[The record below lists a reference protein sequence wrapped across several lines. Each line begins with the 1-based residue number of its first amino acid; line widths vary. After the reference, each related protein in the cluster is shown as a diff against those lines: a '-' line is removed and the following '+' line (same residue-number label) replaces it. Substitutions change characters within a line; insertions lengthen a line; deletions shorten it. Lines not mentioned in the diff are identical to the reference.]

1 MYKFLF
7 IANFDQRLR
16 YAYYFD
22 FVDKSKRAQ
31 LSTALVQKC
40 LSRTQTSC
48 SFFEH
53 EGFSIV
59 YRRVGRLLF
68 IIGTDGAENHLA
80 VYEFVHAFVQV
91 LDVYFAGVTEKHI
104 ITEFHKLHL
113 VLQQMVCNGSVVET
127 NVKNVLEPLR
137 AFDSS

>member
-1 MYKFLF
+1 MYKFLL

-22 FVDKSKRAQ
+22 HVDKSRRAQ
-31 LSTALVQKC
+31 LTTALIQKC
-40 LSRTQTSC
+40 LTRTQTSC

-59 YRRVGRLLF
+59 YRKVGKLLF
-68 IIGTDGAENHLA
+68 IIGTDGEENHLA
-80 VYEFVHAFVQV
+80 VYEFVRAFVQV
-91 LDVYFAGVTEKHI
+91 LDVYFAGVVRLVI

-113 VLQQMVCNGSVVET
+113 ILQQMVINGSVIET
-127 NVKNVLEPLR
+127 NVKNVLEPVR

>member
-22 FVDKSKRAQ
+22 LVDKSKRVQ

-53 EGFSIV
+53 EGFSTV

-80 VYEFVHAFVQV
+80 VYEFVQAFVQV
-91 LDVYFAGVTEKHI
+91 LDVYFAGRGKTWQVADMRLAIAKSSATSEKS
-104 ITEFHKLHL
+104 F
-113 VLQQMVCNGSVVET
+113 S
-127 NVKNVLEPLR
+127 LR
-137 AFDSS
+137 SPK